1 MIPSVQLD
9 LVALPVPPGVEAESQ
24 SGLQLGN
31 PKIYGA
37 LAHREGNRSAA
48 IVMHP
53 TSNFMGHYLLEP
65 MARAGIDLLG
75 LNSRYVANDSTLIM
89 ERVIQD
95 LGAGVRYLRERGYAK
110 VFLIGNS
117 GGAALM
123 AFYQS
128 QAEHLTLS
136 TTPARDPVS
145 LAPEQLPPADGVAI
159 AAGHLGRP
167 RLLTGLIDP
176 SVIDEADAVSADPAL
191 NIYDE
196 RITRPFVP
204 EFIER
209 YRAAQQ
215 ARMHNIT
222 DRVRRRLAFI
232 RRNSIANDEAFIVYR
247 TYADPR
253 YIDST
258 LDTNDRRPVSNHRG
272 ADPRKTNYGPN
283 TLGRFCTL
291 TSWLS
296 QWSPDSNSKG
306 PEDLKCTRVPLLQ
319 LEYTA
324 DTSVFPSAVKA
335 WSDAGSGR
343 IENVSVKGATHYLV
357 NQPELLTQVITTLSD
372 WMLVNH

>member
-1 MIPSVQLD
+1 
-9 LVALPVPPGVEAESQ
+9 
-24 SGLQLGN
+24 
-31 PKIYGA
+31 
-37 LAHREGNRSAA
+37 
-48 IVMHP
+48 
-53 TSNFMGHYLLEP
+53 MGHYLLEP

-95 LGAGVRYLRERGYAK
+95 LGAGVGFLRERGYAK

-136 TTPARDPVS
+136 TTPAGDPVS
-145 LAPEQLPPADGVAI
+145 LAAEQLPPADGVAI
-159 AAGHLGRP
+159 VAGHLGRP

-196 RITRPFVP
+196 KITRPFVP

-232 RRNSIANDEAFIVYR
+232 RTNSIANDEAFIVYR

-258 LDTNDRRPVSNHRG
+258 LDSNDRRPVSNHRG

-306 PEDLKCTRVPLLQ
+306 PADLERTRVPLLQ

-343 IENVSVKGATHYLV
+343 IENAAIKGATHYLAD
-357 NQPELLTQVITTLSD
+357 QPELLTQVITTLSD

>member
-1 MIPSVQLD
+1 MIPSLQLD
-9 LVALPVPPGVEAESQ
+9 LVTLPVPPGVEAENQ

-31 PKIYGA
+31 PKIYRA

-48 IVMHP
+48 HRDAP
-53 TSNFMGHYLLEP
+53 DQQLHGPLP
-65 MARAGIDLLG
+65 ARANGTRGHRSARPQLSLC
-75 LNSRYVANDSTLIM
+75 R
-89 ERVIQD
+89 ERQHAD
-95 LGAGVRYLRERGYAK
+95 HGAGDPGPWCRGAVLRERGYAK

-136 TTPARDPVS
+136 TTPAGDPVS

-191 NIYDE
+191 NMYDE

-232 RRNSIANDEAFIVYR
+232 RSNGIANDEAFIVYR

-272 ADPRKTNYGPN
+272 ARSAQDELWPEH
-283 TLGRFCTL
+283 LGSILYPDILAQPVVARQRFQGTC
-291 TSWLS
+291 
-296 QWSPDSNSKG
+296 
-306 PEDLKCTRVPLLQ
+306 
-319 LEYTA
+319 
-324 DTSVFPSAVKA
+324 
-335 WSDAGSGR
+335 GSGAHAR
-343 IENVSVKGATHYLV
+343 TTPPARVYGGHIGI
-357 NQPELLTQVITTLSD
+357 PECSEGV
-372 WMLVNH
+372 VRRR

>member
-1 MIPSVQLD
+1 
-9 LVALPVPPGVEAESQ
+9 
-24 SGLQLGN
+24 
-31 PKIYGA
+31 
-37 LAHREGNRSAA
+37 
-48 IVMHP
+48 
-53 TSNFMGHYLLEP
+53 MGHYLLEP

-75 LNSRYVANDSTLIM
+75 LNSRYVANDSTLII

-95 LGAGVRYLRERGYAK
+95 LGAGVQFLRERGYAK
-110 VFLIGNS
+110 VFLDLGQS

-136 TTPARDPVS
+136 TTPADDPVS
-145 LAPEQLPPADGVAI
+145 LAPGQLPPADGVAI

-191 NIYDE
+191 NMYDE

-215 ARMHNIT
+215 ARMDNIT

-232 RRNSIANDEAFIVYR
+232 RSNAIANDEAFIVYR

-296 QWSPDSNSKG
+296 QSSPDSDSKG
-306 PEDLKCTRVPLLQ
+306 PADLERTRVPLLQ

-343 IENVSVKGATHYLV
+343 YRERLNQGSDTLPYQSTGA
-357 NQPELLTQVITTLSD
+357 PD
-372 WMLVNH
+372 PR

>member
-110 VFLIGNS
+110 VFLI
-117 GGAALM
+117 AIRAVRRL

-136 TTPARDPVS
+136 TTPAGDPVS
-145 LAPEQLPPADGVAI
+145 LAPEQLLQQMASPSLPGTWPAPVAN
-159 AAGHLGRP
+159 RP
-167 RLLTGLIDP
+167 
-176 SVIDEADAVSADPAL
+176 
-191 NIYDE
+191 
-196 RITRPFVP
+196 
-204 EFIER
+204 
-209 YRAAQQ
+209 
-215 ARMHNIT
+215 
-222 DRVRRRLAFI
+222 DR
-232 RRNSIANDEAFIVYR
+232 SI
-247 TYADPR
+247 
-253 YIDST
+253 S
-258 LDTNDRRPVSNHRG
+258 DR
-272 ADPRKTNYGPN
+272 
-283 TLGRFCTL
+283 
-291 TSWLS
+291 
-296 QWSPDSNSKG
+296 
-306 PEDLKCTRVPLLQ
+306 
-319 LEYTA
+319 
-324 DTSVFPSAVKA
+324 
-335 WSDAGSGR
+335 
-343 IENVSVKGATHYLV
+343 
-357 NQPELLTQVITTLSD
+357 
-372 WMLVNH
+372 